1 MTIDDIIKKYC
12 NPHDYGLPLYAAKE
26 LTENLRKDLKE
37 LGKDDT
43 DHMAIQTVLEKCN
56 GMIDHD
62 QMVIDA
68 SEAVKV
74 ENDNFYRGY
83 LSGRRDALNMVK
95 LTIIHMLGGDKTNG
109 WDAVARQAR

>member
-26 LTENLRKDLKE
+26 LTENLRKDLEE
-37 LGKDDT
+37 LKKDDT

-56 GMIDHD
+56 GIIDHD

-74 ENDNFYRGY
+74 ENDNFCRGY

-95 LTIIHMLGGDKTNG
+95 LTIIHMLRGDKTNG
-109 WDAVARQAR
+109 WDGVARQAR

>member
-1 MTIDDIIKKYC
+1 MTIDEIIKEYC
-12 NPHDYGLPLYAAKE
+12 NPHDYGLPLYEATK
-26 LTENLRKDLKE
+26 LTRNLRKDLEE
-37 LGKDDT
+37 LRKDDT
-43 DHMAIQTVLEKCN
+43 NHMAIQTVLEKCN
-56 GMIDHD
+56 GIIDYD

-74 ENDNFYRGY
+74 ENDNFCRGY

-109 WDAVARQAR
+109 RDEVARQA